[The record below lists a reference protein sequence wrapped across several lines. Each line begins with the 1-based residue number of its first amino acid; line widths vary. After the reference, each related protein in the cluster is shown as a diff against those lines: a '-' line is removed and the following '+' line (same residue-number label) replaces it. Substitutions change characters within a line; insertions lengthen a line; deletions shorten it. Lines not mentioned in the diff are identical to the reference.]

1 MLITT
6 NRCFISKRLYCE
18 VVYIV
23 YIPPFWTIFPNGD
36 MQTYPIPIVR
46 GYSCVMIPY
55 RKSILLDIQQ
65 MFDFFSDHPVYYSIS
80 QPQSLNSSPYE
91 IA

>member
-23 YIPPFWTIFPNGD
+23 YIPPKWRYANLSNTRSERLFLRNDTVSKIYFIRYTTD
-36 MQTYPIPIVR
+36 V
-46 GYSCVMIPY
+46 
-55 RKSILLDIQQ
+55 
-65 MFDFFSDHPVYYSIS
+65 
-80 QPQSLNSSPYE
+80 
-91 IA
+91 